1 MHNLIGLNIVY
12 IFSAMYFIFNQLKMS
27 SFIAFE
33 PMFLIRNVKYQK
45 MNEIY
50 QNPEFECQ
58 FKR

>member
-1 MHNLIGLNIVY
+1 
-12 IFSAMYFIFNQLKMS
+12 MYFIFNQLKMS